1 MNRQKDFIGLALCLA
16 VLTGCQGVSTG
27 AAPTVTPQPMPT
39 PEPWH
44 VVLTSETQMLT
55 TLGGFF
61 DPEIGVTIGD
71 DRQVHSSSDG
81 GATWI
86 KSQIQSTGLFGMD
99 FLDGRTVWACGYR
112 NVRVSSDGGQ
122 TWEVAADFGAYQPE
136 HCRNLSLADAKN
148 AWAATQTQLGITA
161 DGGAT
166 WTIAALP
173 ADASL
178 VSAIDQF
185 DIGQGYLLDDAGKI
199 YLTLDNAATWTLA
212 GALPLAGEKITIQ
225 NAPSAAMGWQNEKNG
240 LVVIAA
246 LKEGAAT
253 VMAYQTADG
262 GKNWRSEILTV
273 PYGSPVIS
281 QGGRYVSIFTQPNK
295 LTLLEFPIE

>member
-1 MNRQKDFIGLALCLA
+1 MTRQKAVCGLVLCLV

-27 AAPTVTPQPMPT
+27 AASTAAPQPTST
-39 PEPWH
+39 PEPWR
-44 VVLTSETQMLT
+44 VVLTSETEMLT

-61 DPEIGVTIGD
+61 DPNIGVTIGD

-81 GATWI
+81 GATWM

-122 TWEVAADFGAYQPE
+122 TWEVAADFGTHQPE
-136 HCRNLSLADAKN
+136 HCRNLSLADVSN

-166 WTIAALP
+166 WTTAILP
-173 ADASL
+173 ADIGL
-178 VSAIDQF
+178 ISAIDQF
-185 DIGQGYLLDDAGKI
+185 GTGQGYLLDDTGKI
-199 YLTLDNAATWTLA
+199 YLTLDSAATWSPA
-212 GALPLAGEKITIQ
+212 GALPLAGEKIASQ
-225 NAPSAAMGWQNEKNG
+225 NAPSAAMGWQNEKHG

-246 LKEGAAT
+246 IKEGSAT
-253 VMAYQTADG
+253 ITAYRTTDG
-262 GKNWRSEILTV
+262 GNNWWSEILAV

-295 LTLLEFPIE
+295 LTLLEFQSE